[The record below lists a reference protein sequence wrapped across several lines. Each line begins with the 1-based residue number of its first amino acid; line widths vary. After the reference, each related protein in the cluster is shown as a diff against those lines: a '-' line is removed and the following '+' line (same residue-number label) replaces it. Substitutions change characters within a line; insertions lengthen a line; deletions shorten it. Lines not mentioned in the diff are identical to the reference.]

1 MGRGFALFAGAAPE
15 IIRASAREAEA
26 LGYSSFW
33 VNHPGATD
41 GLAALALA
49 AKETR
54 RIELGIGVIP
64 LHTRGPDS
72 IVQGV
77 RANALPLGRLL
88 LGVGSP
94 NPGALRR
101 VRDGVAALRSELPVR
116 LVVAALGPQM
126 CRLAGEVADAV
137 LFNWLT
143 PEHARRS
150 AEWVRA
156 GPGSGRGLFPEAPL
170 GAPVDIGTGA
180 LAEAG
185 EAEPL
190 VHDVRGHEPRV
201 GPRDDEP
208 RAGHPRPVEHPL
220 HERTSEAAATV
231 RGKQIEPLDLAGA
244 APRRHDR
251 VGAYHAAVVH
261 QDTRRATSLQI
272 RAADVGVVC
281 DE

>member
-1 MGRGFALFAGAAPE
+1 MRLGFALFAGAAPE
-15 IIRASAREAEA
+15 ILRASAREAEG

-49 AKETR
+49 AGETR

-77 RANALPLGRLL
+77 HASGLPLDRLL

-94 NPGALRR
+94 NPGALTR
-101 VRDGVAALRSELPVR
+101 VREGVAALRSKLAAR

-126 CRLAGEVADAV
+126 CRVAGEGADAV

-156 GPGSGRGLFPEAPL
+156 GAAAGGRQPPGPFRAGPRGPR
-170 GAPVDIGTGA
+170 GAP
-180 LAEAG
+180 G
-185 EAEPL
+185 ERL
-190 VHDVRGHEPRV
+190 RGGGVRDAR
-201 GPRDDEP
+201 
-208 RAGHPRPVEHPL
+208 
-220 HERTSEAAATV
+220 
-231 RGKQIEPLDLAGA
+231 
-244 APRRHDR
+244 
-251 VGAYHAAVVH
+251 
-261 QDTRRATSLQI
+261 
-272 RAADVGVVC
+272 
-281 DE
+281 